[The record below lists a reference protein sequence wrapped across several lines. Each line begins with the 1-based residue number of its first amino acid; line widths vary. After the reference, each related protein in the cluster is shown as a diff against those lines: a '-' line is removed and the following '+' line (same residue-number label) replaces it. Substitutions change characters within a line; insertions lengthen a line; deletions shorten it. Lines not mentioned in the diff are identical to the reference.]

1 MVSPLPSQIFEYRS
15 GKVWVGG
22 VWDGM
27 RQWMSNNDIAVQ
39 VNCLYDG
46 RFNCPSVN
54 VLHVDLDTRRGLGS
68 RLQTCLA
75 SAASALAEGKSILIH
90 CRRGIHRSGAFVVLL
105 MGLFGMLG
113 DGVFQT
119 FEDAVMDS
127 QANFADRRGLPERKS
142 RENRQAVTEYMEY
155 IQDPGA
161 LVSTFRSILSAVFR
175 PKAKHRPAALE
186 SARFKSCTESKAAMP
201 RSKTRPQSLQSVQ
214 SLQLVPKVV
223 PFL

>member
-1 MVSPLPSQIFEYRS
+1 MASPLPSQIFEYRS

-27 RQWMSNNDIAVQ
+27 REWMSNNDIAVQ

-54 VLHVDLDTRRGLGS
+54 VLHVDLDTRSGLGS
-68 RLQTCLA
+68 RLRTCLA

-90 CRRGIHRSGAFVVLL
+90 HCRRGVHRSGAFVVLL

-113 DGVFQT
+113 DDVFQT
-119 FEDAVMDS
+119 FEDAVTDS
-127 QANFADRRGLPERKS
+127 QAVFAKKTGLPDRKS
-142 RENRQAVTEYMEY
+142 RENRQMFTEYMEY
-155 IQDPGA
+155 IQDPGE
-161 LVSTFRSILSAVFR
+161 LVRSIRSILSAVFR
-175 PKAKHRPAALE
+175 PKAKPAPAQ
-186 SARFKSCTESKAAMP
+186 P

-214 SLQLVPKVV
+214 SLQSLPEVV

>member
-1 MVSPLPSQIFEYRS
+1 MPSEIFEYRS

-27 RQWMSNNDIAVQ
+27 REWMSNNDIAVQ

-46 RFNCPSVN
+46 RFNNPSVN
-54 VLHVDLDTRRGLGS
+54 VLHVDLDTERGLGS
-68 RLQTCLA
+68 RLQTYLA
-75 SAASALAEGKSILIH
+75 SAANALAEGKSIFIH
-90 CRRGIHRSGAFVVLL
+90 CRRGIHRSGSFVVLL

-127 QANFADRRGLPERKS
+127 QARFAERRGLPDKTS

-155 IQDPGA
+155 IQDPDE
-161 LVSTFRSILSAVFR
+161 LVRGIRSILSAVFR
-175 PKAKHRPAALE
+175 PKAKPMPVALE
-186 SARFKSCTESKAAMP
+186 SARFKACSESQARPARP
-201 RSKTRPQSLQSVQ
+201 RSQACPQSLQSLQ
-214 SLQLVPKVV
+214 SLQLLPEVV